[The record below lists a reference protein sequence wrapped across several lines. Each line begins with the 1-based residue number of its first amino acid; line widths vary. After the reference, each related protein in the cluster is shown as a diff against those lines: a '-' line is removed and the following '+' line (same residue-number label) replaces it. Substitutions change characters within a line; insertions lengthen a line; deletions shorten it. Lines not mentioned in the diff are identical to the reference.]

1 MAQPNSREII
11 YDRYSILQRGE
22 EERRKSEEEIRV
34 GEREEERMK
43 KGRVKEETDGGTE
56 SRKEM
61 RRAI

>member
-11 YDRYSILQRGE
+11 YDRYSILQREE

-43 KGRVKEETDGGTE
+43 KGRVKEERDGGTE
-56 SRKEM
+56 NRKEM